1 MNGTTAQK
9 IIIALLFLLMSVSLL
24 KAQVGIGTAT
34 PHSSAQ
40 LKLGAPPK
48 IV

>member
-1 MNGTTAQK
+1 MHGATAQK
-9 IIIALLFLLMSVSLL
+9 KVITLLFLLMSVSLL
-24 KAQVGIGTAT
+24 NAQVGIGTAT